1 MSKNAILITVHN
13 RKEKTMRCLRS
24 LFDNIKDVDIF
35 LVDDQSTDGTA
46 DEVKAIFP
54 SVHVITSNGNLFWNR
69 GMHLAWSEAS
79 KNQYD
84 FYVWLN
90 NDVVLYEN
98 AFKELFA
105 CASLTNHSAII
116 SGLIQSHDEQ
126 AIIYGGTD
134 ETKKIIATTNQLNAI
149 THMNGNVVLV
159 PKSVFAILGNLD
171 PFYHHDLGDVD
182 YGLRAQKK
190 QIGVYTTRTPIASC
204 ERNDVCRVRLNHS
217 TITKRFKRLYS
228 PLGSKPSINFYF
240 RKQHYGLWHALLYC
254 LNLFF
259 INTISDSVNQFMFGE
274 KYQ

>member
-1 MSKNAILITVHN
+1 MIKTAILITVYN

-24 LFDNIKDVDIF
+24 LFANIQDVDVF
-35 LVDDQSTDGTA
+35 LVDDQSKDGTA
-46 DEVKAIFP
+46 NEVNEAFP
-54 SVHVITSNGNLFWNR
+54 NVHVITGNGNLFWNR

-134 ETKKIIATTNQLNAI
+134 EAKKIITTTNQLNAI

-159 PKSVFAILGNLD
+159 PKSVFATLGNLD

-190 QIGVYTTRTPIASC
+190 HIGVYTTRTPIASC

-240 RKQHYGLWHALLYC
+240 RKKHYGFWHALLYC

>member
-1 MSKNAILITVHN
+1 MSKAAILITVHN
-13 RKEKTMRCLRS
+13 RKEKTMRCFRS
-24 LFDNIKDVDIF
+24 LFANIQDVDVF
-35 LVDDQSTDGTA
+35 LVDDQSSDGTA

-54 SVHVITSNGNLFWNR
+54 DVNIIMGTGNLFWNR

-98 AFKELFA
+98 SFKELFA

-134 ETKKIIATTNQLNAI
+134 ETKKIITTTNQLNAI

-159 PKSVFAILGNLD
+159 PKSVFATLGNLD

-190 QIGVYTTRTPIASC
+190 HIGVYTTRTPIASC
-204 ERNDVCRVRLNHS
+204 DRNEVCRVRLNQS
-217 TITKRFKRLYS
+217 TIYERFKRLYS

-240 RKQHYGLWHALLYC
+240 RKKHYGFWHALFYC